1 MRRFQKT
8 GMDRRVKQTSAVFQD
23 HYQHEQLRTCRE
35 RGITV
40 CILLNS
46 PLQQKQLYDSSKMFQ
61 CPHQTQWPHSFIT
74 TKQSD
79 KNPTIL
85 MHCNTFASSSRHR
98 FEGLPDPNGQP
109 SRRQEKRAACQS
121 NRYKAFSSLPLPLSL
136 LLFLSSRAGE
146 PHEPAPRS
154 CVCLHRHS
162 PTETCRISTSQHRA
176 SNLGPR
182 AQHSRC
188 VACHHVFMT
197 CKASYTLWPC
207 RFQED
212 QLTATIDRSLHP
224 LFIDVLASLQGLRE
238 DFRVLDML

>member
-1 MRRFQKT
+1 
-8 GMDRRVKQTSAVFQD
+8 MDRRVKQTSAVFQD

-61 CPHQTQWPHSFIT
+61 CPHQTQWPHSFIA

-79 KNPTIL
+79 KNPTMV
-85 MHCNTFASSSRHR
+85 MHCNTFASSSRRR

-136 LLFLSSRAGE
+136 SFFFSPVEPESPTNRHLVLVFVLIDIHQPRRAGY
-146 PHEPAPRS
+146 
-154 CVCLHRHS
+154 
-162 PTETCRISTSQHRA
+162 QHLNIELLTWDLELNTRGA
-176 SNLGPR
+176 WL
-182 AQHSRC
+182 A
-188 VACHHVFMT
+188 T
-197 CKASYTLWPC
+197 TL
-207 RFQED
+207 
-212 QLTATIDRSLHP
+212 S
-224 LFIDVLASLQGLRE
+224 
-238 DFRVLDML
+238 